1 MKEELLKINES
12 CDSKTDGI
20 SSKDKHYSF
29 LRLKFSSI
37 EKAYE
42 DFQDFLNC
50 Y

>member
-12 CDSKTDGI
+12 CDSNNGI
-20 SSKDKHYSF
+20 SSKGKHYSF